1 MTNIN
6 SWKRSGGL
14 AKNMTDADSK
24 DIRMSP
30 EYLDILKGQMETRHV
45 SSAFGF
51 LNAHNGLRKGKL
63 HVMMGSSHSGK
74 STLLRTLVFDALN
87 NNPDKKLM
95 VFLSEETTDDFIRE
109 IAVSKYRDKKGL
121 DRLIVHSSFDR
132 KKPTTLKEMVFLIK
146 EVNPDI
152 FFFDNITTAAF
163 YEEASVKNQG
173 QMVYILKD
181 LAKELNIPFY
191 IVVHTGATV
200 TDNMRRLVEMNDI
213 RGSKQ
218 IVNMAEFFYIAQTFH
233 TESYDGLL
241 RKKIPQ
247 IRPMIFIKKH
257 RGQDCESRIFYLN
270 YDKEKRIYS
279 SDREMEFS
287 EVKHYFKERNYL

>member
-1 MTNIN
+1 MDT
-6 SWKRSGGL
+6 KPDT
-14 AKNMTDADSK
+14 KNQNVK
-24 DIRMSP
+24 MSP
-30 EYLDILKGQMETRHV
+30 EYLDILKGQIDARHV
-45 SSAFGF
+45 SSKFGF
-51 LNAHNGLRKGKL
+51 LSAHNGLRNGKL

-74 STLLRTLVFDALN
+74 STLLRSLVFDALD

-109 IAVSKYRDKKGL
+109 IAVSKYRNKKGL
-121 DRLIVHSSFDR
+121 DRLTVYSSFDS
-132 KKPTTLKEMVFLIK
+132 KKPTTLRELVLLVKETS
-146 EVNPDI
+146 PDI

-181 LAKELNIPFY
+181 LAKEMNIPFY
-191 IVVHTGATV
+191 VVVHTGANV
-200 TDNMRRLVEMNDI
+200 VDNMKRMVEMNDI

-241 RKKIPQ
+241 RKKVPV

-257 RGQDCESRIFYLN
+257 RGQDCKSRIFYLN
-270 YDKEKRIYS
+270 YNEQKRIYE

-287 EVKHYFKERNYL
+287 EVKHYFKERNHL

>member
-1 MTNIN
+1 MTNN
-6 SWKRSGGL
+6 SNTEN
-14 AKNMTDADSK
+14 KN
-24 DIRMSP
+24 IRMSP
-30 EYLDILKGQMETRHV
+30 EYLDILKGQMDTRHV
-45 SSAFGF
+45 SSKFGF
-51 LNAHNGLRKGKL
+51 LSAHNGLRNGKL

-74 STLLRTLVFDALN
+74 STLLRSLVFDALD

-109 IAVSKYRDKKGL
+109 IAVSKYRSKKGL
-121 DRLIVHSSFDR
+121 DRLIVYSSFDS
-132 KKPTTLKEMVFLIK
+132 KKPTTLRELVLLVR
-146 EVNPDI
+146 ETSPDI

-173 QMVYILKD
+173 QMVYVLKD
-181 LAKELNIPFY
+181 LAKEMNIPFY
-191 IVVHTGATV
+191 IVVHTGADV
-200 TDNMRRLVEMNDI
+200 VDNMKRMVEMNDI

-233 TESYDGLL
+233 TQSYDGLL
-241 RKKIPQ
+241 RKKIPV

-270 YDKEKRIYS
+270 YDKQKRIYE

-287 EVKHYFKERNYL
+287 EVKIYFKERNHL